1 MSPTLSPHR
10 RSMIQSKLESA
21 EEVLAISNKIV
32 QVTTEIFVRGGRNA
46 DEAAQK
52 QADYSARIRELVGSI
67 AEHLESKKERELF
80 ATASARW
87 SSVHR
92 YEQSLHTLTNSNTLL
107 QSGTTTT
114 DVVLPLLIDMVS
126 WRAFVEYLRADLD
139 NSASDWEQKTE
150 IAARTSDLLR
160 ANQELKSKIAERKRI
175 EERLSQLSSI
185 IESSSDAI
193 VIYTLGGTIVSWNKG
208 AERVYGY
215 SSGEVLGKSGSVL
228 LDPDRSNELTETLE
242 KLEIGETVRVF
253 ETVHMRKH
261 GQRIDVSTAIS
272 PVKDAEGN
280 TVGAAAITRDITEQ
294 KTLETELRKAQGKA
308 CE

>member
-32 QVTTEIFVRGGRNA
+32 QITTEIFVRGARKVE
-46 DEAAQK
+46 EALEK
-52 QADYSARIRELVGSI
+52 QAEYSAKIRALVGSI
-67 AEHLESKKERELF
+67 SEHIESKKERELF

-92 YEQSLHTLTNSNTLL
+92 YEQSLHTLTNSNALL

-114 DVVLPLLIDMVS
+114 DVVLPLLIDMAS

-139 NSASDWEQKTE
+139 GSVNDWEEKTE
-150 IAARTSDLLR
+150 ILERTSDLLR

-175 EERLSQLSSI
+175 DERLSQLSSI

-215 SSGEVLGKSGSVL
+215 TSSEVLGKSGSVL
-228 LDPDRSNELTETLE
+228 LAPDRFDELTATLE
-242 KLEIGETVRVF
+242 KLEMGEAVRVF

-280 TVGAAAITRDITEQ
+280 TVGAAAITRDMTEQ
-294 KTLETELRKAQGKA
+294 KMLETQLREAQDRS
-308 CE
+308 CD